1 MLDTKLLREDPE
13 GIAAR
18 LKQRGFIVDIERL
31 KALESDRK
39 AIQVETQ
46 RLQNARNTSSK
57 AIGQAKAKG
66 ESVQALLDQ
75 VQALGDEL
83 VASEKKLEV
92 IQSELQGIYDRIPNI
107 PDQSVPVGKSEED
120 NVELRRWGN
129 VPEFTFTPKDHIEL
143 GKGISKAKLSGIDF
157 DAATQLSGARFV
169 VLSNQIARLHRALAQ
184 FMLDLHT
191 TEHGYQ
197 EVYVPYLVNS
207 AAMYGTG
214 QFPKMVEDSFK
225 IEGSD
230 HWLIPTSEVAVT
242 NLVREQIL
250 EAEVLPLKYVCHSPC
265 FRSEAGSYGKDLK
278 GMIRQHQFDKVE
290 IVQIVHPDASHAAHE
305 EMLKHA
311 ETVLQRLELPYR
323 VVALCTGDLGFSAVK
338 TYDLEVWLPGQMR
351 YREIS
356 SCSNTEDFQARR
368 MQARFRSSTQKP
380 EYVHTLNGSGL
391 AVGRTL
397 IAVLENNQDEKGHIH
412 IPKVLQP
419 YMGGLS
425 LIECK

>member
-1 MLDTKLLREDPE
+1 MLDTKLLREDAE

-18 LKQRGFIVDIERL
+18 LKPRGFVLEVERL
-31 KALESDRK
+31 KTLEAERK

-46 RLQNARNTSSK
+46 SLQNARNTSSK

-66 ESVQALLDQ
+66 ESVQDLLDQ
-75 VQALGDEL
+75 IQSLGDKL
-83 VASEKKLEV
+83 TVSEKKLEG
-92 IQSELQGIYDRIPNI
+92 IQSELQAIYDRIPNV
-107 PDQSVPVGKSEED
+107 PDKSVPVGKSEED
-120 NVELRRWGN
+120 NLELKRWGTI
-129 VPEFTFTPKDHIEL
+129 PEFSFTPKDHIEL
-143 GKGISKAKLSGIDF
+143 GKNIFNNNLSGIDF
-157 DAATQLSGARFV
+157 EAATQLSGARFV

-207 AAMYGTG
+207 TALYGTG
-214 QFPKMVEDSFK
+214 QFPKLIEDSFK

-242 NLVREQIL
+242 NLVRDKIL

-290 IVQIVHPDASHAAHE
+290 IVQIVHPEASHAAHE
-305 EMLKHA
+305 EMLKQA

-323 VVALCTGDLGFSAVK
+323 VVALCSGDLGFSAVK

-397 IAVLENNQDEKGHIH
+397 IAVLENNQDEQGRIH
-412 IPKVLQP
+412 VPKALQA
-419 YMGGLS
+419 YMGGIS
-425 LIECK
+425 IIE